1 MIEYKTG
8 DLLDVKRGVIAHGC
22 NCYGVMGAG
31 VALAVKQKYPKA
43 FSDYVKV
50 CNRYYDNPEDLLGE
64 INFVRVSDDILI
76 ANCFTQLDFGGK
88 KRNLRY
94 DALAQVFEK
103 LNSADLEQLH
113 IPKIGSGLAGGNWAL
128 IESII
133 NDVYKGSVTCWVPQE
148 VQE

>member
-31 VALAVKQKYPKA
+31 VALAIKQKYPKA
-43 FSDYVKV
+43 HSDYVKV

-103 LNSADLEQLH
+103 LNSADLEELN
-113 IPKIGSGLAGGNWAL
+113 IPKIGAGLAGGNWDL

-133 NDVYKGSVTCWVPQE
+133 NDVYKGVVTCWVTEEIQE
-148 VQE
+148 